1 MLDTRRRQFITLLGG
16 AIVAWPFAA
25 RAQQPAMPVIGFL
38 SNISPDP
45 IAHPMAA
52 FRDGLKER
60 GYIEIQNVAIEYR
73 WAEGRNDRL
82 PELARDLVRRQVA
95 VIVATGGGTSALAAK
110 AATTQI
116 PIVFSA
122 ATDPMQLGLVASLN
136 RPGGNATGVFI
147 LTNDLE
153 AKRLGLLQ
161 ELVPSGIIAVLVNPQ
176 TPGAN
181 AQLSEVH
188 SAAHA
193 LSRPAV
199 FLNASSEH
207 ELTTAFAAASEM
219 GAKALLVAADP
230 FFNTRREQVIELAA
244 QHAIPAIYEF
254 REYPVEGGLMSY
266 GTNLADAYHQIG
278 LYTGRILK
286 GEKPSELP
294 VMQPT
299 KLELVINLRTARTL
313 GLQIPDKLLA
323 LADEVIE

>member
-1 MLDTRRRQFITLLGG
+1 VRRRAFITLLGG
-16 AIVAWPFAA
+16 AAAWPLAA
-25 RAQQPAMPVIGFL
+25 LAQRPAMPLIGFL

-45 IAHPMAA
+45 IARPMVA
-52 FRDGLKER
+52 FRDGLKEA
-60 GYIEIQNVAIEYR
+60 GYTDLQNVTIEYR
-73 WAEGRNDRL
+73 WAEGRNDQL
-82 PELARDLVRRQVA
+82 PGLARDLVRRQVA

-110 AATTQI
+110 AATSQI

-122 ATDPMQLGLVASLN
+122 ATDPVQLGLVASLN

-147 LTNDLE
+147 LTNNLE

-161 ELVPSGIIAVLVNPQ
+161 ELVPSGTIAVLANPQ
-176 TPGAN
+176 TPGAE

-188 SAAHA
+188 SAARA
-193 LSRPAV
+193 LSRPAIV
-199 FLNASSEH
+199 LNASSEH
-207 ELTTAFAAASEM
+207 ELDTAFAAVRKM

-230 FFNTRREQVIELAA
+230 FFNTRREQVIQLAA
-244 QHAIPAIYEF
+244 QHAVPAIYEF
-254 REYPVEGGLMSY
+254 REFPVEGGLMSY

-299 KLELVINLRTARTL
+299 KLELVINLKAAKTL

>member
-1 MLDTRRRQFITLLGG
+1 VKRREFLTLLGG
-16 AIVAWPFAA
+16 LAVWPFAV
-25 RAQQPAMPVIGFL
+25 RAQRPAMPVIGFL

-45 IAHPMAA
+45 IARPMVA
-52 FRDGLKER
+52 FRDGLKEA
-60 GYIEIQNVAIEYR
+60 GYTELRNVAIEYR

-82 PELARDLVRRQVA
+82 PGLARDLVRRQVT

-116 PIVFSA
+116 PIIFSA
-122 ATDPMQLGLVASLN
+122 ATDPVQLGLVASLN
-136 RPGGNATGVFI
+136 RPSANATGVFI

-161 ELVPSGIIAVLVNPQ
+161 ELVPSGTIAVLVNPQ
-176 TPGAN
+176 TPGAD

-188 SAAHA
+188 SAARA
-193 LSRPAV
+193 LSRPAIV
-199 FLNASSEH
+199 LNASSEH
-207 ELTTAFAAASEM
+207 ELYTAFAALSEM

-230 FFNTRREQVIELAA
+230 FFNSRREQVIELAA
-244 QHAIPAIYEF
+244 QHAVPSIYEF
-254 REYPVEGGLMSY
+254 REFPAEGGLMSY

-286 GEKPSELP
+286 GEKPSDLP

-299 KLELVINLRTARTL
+299 KLELVINLKTARRL

>member
-1 MLDTRRRQFITLLGG
+1 MSDMKRREFLTLLGG
-16 AIVAWPFAA
+16 AATWPLAA
-25 RAQQPAMPVIGFL
+25 RAQQPPMPVIGFL
-38 SNISPDP
+38 SNISPEP
-45 IAHPMAA
+45 ISRPMAA
-52 FRDGLKER
+52 FRDGLKEA
-60 GYIEIQNVAIEYR
+60 GYIEAQNLAVEYR

-82 PELARDLVRRQVA
+82 PELARDLVRQQVA

-122 ATDPMQLGLVASLN
+122 ASDPVQLGLVASLN

-161 ELVPSGIIAVLVNPQ
+161 ELVPSGTIAVLVNPQ
-176 TPGAN
+176 TPGAD

-188 SAAHA
+188 SAAQA
-193 LSRPAV
+193 LSRAAV
-199 FLNASSEH
+199 VLNASSEH
-207 ELTTAFAAASEM
+207 ELEDAFTAVSKM
-219 GAKALLVAADP
+219 GVKALLVAADP
-230 FFNTRREQVIELAA
+230 FFNTRREQVIQLAA
-244 QHAIPAIYEF
+244 QHAVPAIYEF
-254 REYPVEGGLMSY
+254 REFPVEGGLMSY
-266 GTNLADAYHQIG
+266 GTSLADAYRQIG

-299 KLELVINLRTARTL
+299 KLELVINLNAAKTL

-323 LADEVIE
+323 LADEVVE